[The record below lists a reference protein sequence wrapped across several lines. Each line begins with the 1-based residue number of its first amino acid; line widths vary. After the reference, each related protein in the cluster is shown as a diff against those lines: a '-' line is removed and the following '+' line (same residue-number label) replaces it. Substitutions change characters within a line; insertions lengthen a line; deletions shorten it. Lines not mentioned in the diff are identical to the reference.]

1 MCWDVSVADR
11 GICRGRCPHRPVPF
25 FENENCRGEHCSPAN
40 FSRSRQPCPKE
51 NSCNPSGGIART
63 SLSALGLQTP
73 LFALSCMY
81 NAGILNICFEYSYC
95 FLYGVCCACFS
106 FVFLCK
112 ISHKE
117 FLFFFSLLKRKK
129 EAKKEKLPPTLVLNG
144 NVSHDWQCATVPIF
158 RTLLIKLYLSFPRYN
173 KYWKPTL
180 SKG

>member
-1 MCWDVSVADR
+1 MSPLKRRPR
-11 GICRGRCPHRPVPF
+11 GVPCAGMSASLTGGF
-25 FENENCRGEHCSPAN
+25 VGGDAHIAPFPFLKTKICRGEHRSPAN
-40 FSRSRQPCPKE
+40 FSRSRQHCPKE
-51 NSCNPSGGIART
+51 NSFNPSGGIART

-129 EAKKEKLPPTLVLNG
+129 EAKKEKLSPALVLCG
-144 NVSHDWQCATVPIF
+144 NVSHDWQCGHSVT
-158 RTLLIKLYLSFPRYN
+158 YN
-173 KYWKPTL
+173 KNPPEGL
-180 SKG
+180 

>member
-1 MCWDVSVADR
+1 MLR
-11 GICRGRCPHRPVPF
+11 
-25 FENENCRGEHCSPAN
+25 
-40 FSRSRQPCPKE
+40 KE
-51 NSCNPSGGIART
+51 
-63 SLSALGLQTP
+63 QTEE
-73 LFALSCMY
+73 F
-81 NAGILNICFEYSYC
+81 I
-95 FLYGVCCACFS
+95 
-106 FVFLCK
+106 
-112 ISHKE
+112 KE

>member
-25 FENENCRGEHCSPAN
+25 FENENRRGEHRSPAN
-40 FSRSRQPCPKE
+40 FSHFRQPCPRE
-51 NSCNPSGGIART
+51 NSFNPSGGIART

-129 EAKKEKLPPTLVLNG
+129 EAKKEKLSPALVLCG
-144 NVSHDWQCATVPIF
+144 NVSHDWQCIAV
-158 RTLLIKLYLSFPRYN
+158 KLCTTKIPRRGYRRRL
-173 KYWKPTL
+173 PP
-180 SKG
+180 

>member
-25 FENENCRGEHCSPAN
+25 FENENRRGEHRSPAN
-40 FSRSRQPCPKE
+40 FSHFRQPCPRE
-51 NSCNPSGGIART
+51 NSFNPSGGIART

-81 NAGILNICFEYSYC
+81 NVGILNICFEYSYC

-106 FVFLCK
+106 FAFLCK

-129 EAKKEKLPPTLVLNG
+129 EAKKRKALACPCPVR
-144 NVSHDWQCATVPIF
+144 QCITRPAVWSFGDIQQKSPGGVIGGGCRRNTA
-158 RTLLIKLYLSFPRYN
+158 LLER
-173 KYWKPTL
+173 
-180 SKG
+180 

>member
-129 EAKKEKLPPTLVLNG
+129 EAKKEKLLAYPYSVR
-144 NVSHDWQCATVPIF
+144 QCITRLAVWSFGDIQQKSPGGVIGGCCRRNTA
-158 RTLLIKLYLSFPRYN
+158 LLER
-173 KYWKPTL
+173 
-180 SKG
+180 

>member
-40 FSRSRQPCPKE
+40 FSHFRQPCPRE

-81 NAGILNICFEYSYC
+81 NVGIMNICFEYSYC
-95 FLYGVCCACFS
+95 FFIRRL
-106 FVFLCK
+106 LCL
-112 ISHKE
+112 
-117 FLFFFSLLKRKK
+117 LFFCFLVQNSSQRISLLFSLLKRKK
-129 EAKKEKLPPTLVLNG
+129 EAKKEKPSPTLVSCG
-144 NVSHDWQCATVPIF
+144 NVSHDWQCIAVKLCTTKIP
-158 RTLLIKLYLSFPRYN
+158 RRGYRRLLP
-173 KYWKPTL
+173 P
-180 SKG
+180 